1 MMICKDSHK
10 DTYISQR
17 LFNKLGLV
25 KLDEP
30 LMQKNRILKVDYEQL
45 IHPLLMG
52 VFGIEELFHGSI
64 HGSSIIGGG
73 IFIIGIGGSNV
84 LRTCSRGD
92 I

>member
-1 MMICKDSHK
+1 MICKDSHK

-52 VFGIEELFHGSI
+52 IFGIEELLFHG
-64 HGSSIIGGG
+64 SIIGGG
-73 IFIIGIGGSNV
+73 IFIIGIGGSNI

-92 I
+92 T